1 MCFKEISKA
10 WKQAIPVCQK
20 MSWQGRRLAWLNR
33 NFWMEL
39 RRKKRRDYHLW
50 KKEQATQEDYKDVV
64 RFWRMKI
71 RRDEVQLELNL
82 YTIKNISMYTVAKK
96 KGGAENLPPFLYVV
110 EHIAK
115 G

>member
-1 MCFKEISKA
+1 MPKDELAGKKTGLA
-10 WKQAIPVCQK
+10 EQK
-20 MSWQGRRLAWLNR
+20 LLDGTQ
-33 NFWMEL
+33 E
-39 RRKKRRDYHLW
+39 KKRRDYHLW